1 MEDIIKHQGI
11 VESIDDSHISV
22 RIVQTS
28 ACAACSAKGHC
39 SSADSK
45 DKLVDVYSAGNSYQ
59 IGEEVMI
66 YGTTSMGLQAVFI
79 AFVIPFIILISM
91 LFVMMSLTQS
101 DELLSALFSIA
112 TLIPYYILIY
122 VCRNRLKKKFSFTL
136 KPINN

>member
-11 VESIDDSHISV
+11 VESIDGSHISV

-45 DKLVDVYSAGNSYQ
+45 DKLVDVYSTGNSYQ